1 MAFRATLLALTAV
14 TMASSNEEGLRTEPA
29 HVSMS
34 QVGATPSH
42 VYYVHIAVPFDLQT
56 IEAQIGEVKHI
67 IDDRHRVSARSQHLP
82 VNDKV
87 FHSDILP
94 TALVADDE
102 IAGHIQDFR
111 LGQLKKRVNFLR
123 TMLTSTEVLAG
134 KKYAED
140 PFLHTEF
147 HGPTHARV
155 NTHGSPNLKRNK
167 RFVIGP
173 LIARHTP
180 LKPLFDKTANA
191 AATAAN
197 RTANV
202 STNALHQ
209 LISEALTPDDSN
221 TSRAIQKRELFT
233 AIIIGI
239 GAGIAAFG
247 IAATVS
253 SSFQKE
259 ELAEISH
266 ATNDLNSAQRQAANT
281 LLNVGA
287 AQHDM
292 ARLINGLAKGHV
304 NGYATIKLTN
314 RIHIVVDELERRVE
328 TAESVLENAGRSK
341 VSLKLLQQFDLH
353 GSALY
358 VAKEAEKRGL
368 IPLAMHASDWLA
380 LQASFV
386 ETDTGFDVL
395 LHVPIIKPRSL
406 LAIYKNARVPI
417 PAGDGL
423 HMAIGGD
430 RLQYIAVSTDR
441 QAFKAFTEDDWQQCQ
456 QLGTFQL
463 CDFGHTLRNVP
474 HGLPRHKDEGLCLFY
489 LLTRNFK
496 AASIACD
503 IFIGQQ
509 TEILQR
515 TGPREFLSYT
525 HDPIEARMDCEGNSN
540 AFNHHLA
547 FTLSGSQKIT
557 LPPNCWVTTPSH
569 TFASA
574 DAGFL
579 DRSHLSVTYAWPLP
593 IEELTQGLNTS
604 QFSQLIQESSQL
616 MHRTNNSRM
625 IPLTHAVR
633 ALHDVMTTSTH
644 MWMASGILAGI
655 VAILVFVVVCYC
667 CRKKGFS
674 RTRGTQSDTP
684 LVQFNTV
691 PTTETVPPSA
701 PPARHMPPSVSLTPE
716 AAAELANLV
725 AMTPAPA
732 AEFAPAQPA
741 NARLRGFAFPNQ
753 PPAPDSL
760 PPHYAK

>member
-1 MAFRATLLALTAV
+1 MALRATMLALAAVSMTA
-14 TMASSNEEGLRTEPA
+14 ANDQGLRTEPA
-29 HVSMS
+29 HVSLS

-56 IEAQIGEVKHI
+56 IDAQIGEIKHI

-82 VNDKV
+82 VNDEV

-111 LGQLKKRVNFLR
+111 LGQLKKRVDFLR

-155 NTHGSPNLKRNK
+155 NTNGASKARRPK
-167 RFVIGP
+167 RFVN
-173 LIARHTP
+173 
-180 LKPLFDKTANA
+180 KA
-191 AATAAN
+191 AATNNAAKD
-197 RTANV
+197 TQD
-202 STNALHQ
+202 TTLHSIHQ
-209 LISEALTPDDSN
+209 TLSEAVTPEDAN
-221 TSRAIQKRELFT
+221 TSRAIQKRELLT
-233 AIIIGI
+233 AIILGI

-259 ELAEISH
+259 ELAEIAY

-292 ARLINGLAKGHV
+292 ARLINGLARGHV

-328 TAESVLENAGRSK
+328 TAEAVLEQAGRSK

-386 ETDTGFDVL
+386 ETDNGFDVL

-406 LAIYKNARVPI
+406 LAIYKNARVPV

-441 QAFKAFTEDDWQQCQ
+441 QSFKAFTEDDWQQCQ

-463 CDFGHTLRNVP
+463 CDFGHTLRIVP
-474 HGLPRHKDEGLCLFY
+474 HEPPRHKDEGLCIFY

-496 AASIACD
+496 AASITCD
-503 IFIGQQ
+503 VFIGQQ

-540 AFNHHLA
+540 AFNHHLS
-547 FTLSGSQKIT
+547 FTLLGSQKIT
-557 LPPNCWVTTPSH
+557 LPPNCWVTTPTH

-616 MHRTNNSRM
+616 MHRTNDSRM

-633 ALHDVMTTSTH
+633 ALHDVPTTQTH

-655 VAILVFVVVCYC
+655 VAILVLIVVCYC
-667 CRKKGFS
+667 CRKKGCA
-674 RTRGTQSDTP
+674 RTRGTTSDTP

-691 PTTETVPPSA
+691 PTNEPVPPSA

-732 AEFAPAQPA
+732 AEFPPPQPA
-741 NARLRGFAFPNQ
+741 NARLRGFAFSTQ